1 MSASLKNVKDCTVGV
16 AGMGTGKHRQ
26 LPHSLPVGLAR
37 KNEQPPSRRPVAASI
52 NYLFCSPSPPPLQRD
67 LSAWVASEKQS
78 KQGEKPDVLLL
89 RSKLK
94 YHKEL
99 EDLDAKLFK
108 KWVWLGAPA
117 PRE

>member
-1 MSASLKNVKDCTVGV
+1 MYMNFDKASQTQGH
-16 AGMGTGKHRQ
+16 M
-26 LPHSLPVGLAR
+26 GLAR
-37 KNEQPPSRRPVAASI
+37 KNEQPPSRRPVAAST
-52 NYLFCSPSPPPLQRD
+52 NYLFFFPLPPLQRD

-108 KWVWLGAPA
+108 KWVGVGAPA
-117 PRE
+117 PHE